1 MYWTSVDNIEKCF
14 QRADEML
21 SIYRHAACLFCG
33 AAVAIIL
40 TQWTDYRLPRQRT
53 SEQALAGRLTASCC
67 RTAFNGS
74 IVYSNLGSS
83 FEYQSYIWV
92 SIRQA
97 RLINPCTPIYLICS
111 SNAMLEATAREEI
124 TSSRVQAVEYES
136 LTNDLLDSFRQSFFV
151 QGTMTPDG
159 NTKFNQYT
167 SERLL
172 AVWALMGK
180 LQLRDVIHLENDNL
194 LYSSASDLVSAMQ
207 TCDVHLA
214 IPFASV
220 RIAVAGI
227 AYIQA
232 AEALEPFIK
241 FAIRVF
247 EMQPQQAVEYLET
260 EWVNDMSLVGAF
272 YRENVMSTRISE
284 IPSKVYKNRGRE
296 QNASRHAQFLEPLPF
311 RENHPYNCIAE
322 ALPSTIFDSCVLGQF
337 FGGTFG
343 EPGKQHWQE
352 GRQYDP
358 RGKHL
363 WWRTTQLGNSQVRLP
378 YLDNLRIHNLH
389 VHSKLLQN
397 FASLKF
403 Y

>member
-1 MYWTSVDNIEKCF
+1 
-14 QRADEML
+14 ML
-21 SIYRHAACLFCG
+21 SIYRNAALLFCG
-33 AAVAIIL
+33 AAFGSL
-40 TQWTDYRLPRQRT
+40 LSQWTDYRLPRQHT
-53 SEQALAGRLTASCC
+53 PEQALAGHLAASCY
-67 RTAFNGS
+67 RSAFNGS

-97 RLINPCTPIYLICS
+97 RLFNPCAPIYLICS
-111 SNAMLEATAREEI
+111 SEALLEATAREEI
-124 TSSRVQAVEYES
+124 ASSRVQAVEYES
-136 LTNDLLDSFRQSFFV
+136 LANEVLDSFRQSFFV

-159 NTKFNQYT
+159 NTQFNQFT

-172 AVWALMGK
+172 AVWALMDK

-194 LYSSASDLVSAMQ
+194 LYSSASDVVSAMQ

-214 IPFASV
+214 IPFVSV
-220 RIAVAGI
+220 RLAVVGI

-232 AEALEPFIK
+232 ADALLPFIK
-241 FAIRVF
+241 FAINVF
-247 EMQPQQAVEYLET
+247 EMQPQKAVEYLKT
-260 EWVNDMSLVGAF
+260 DWVNDMSLLGAF
-272 YRENVMSTRISE
+272 FHENVLSMFISE
-284 IPSKVYKNRGRE
+284 IPTKVYDVRGRD
-296 QNASRHAQFLEPLPF
+296 QNASRDEHFLEPLPF
-311 RENHPYNCIAE
+311 REDHPYNCIAE
-322 ALPSTIFDSCVLGQF
+322 ALPRTIFDSCVLGQF

-343 EPGKQHWQE
+343 EPGKQFWQE

-358 RGKHL
+358 RGKQL
-363 WWRTTQLGNSQVRLP
+363 WWHTTQLGNYQIRVP

-397 FASLKF
+397 FTSMTF